1 MAKLLIYIPAYKN
14 HLQLAID
21 QAVRIRKQCNSNSN
35 IKALHKVEIYLSING
50 LDEELNVPEHLFDY
64 IYHAKI
70 NIGGDANISR
80 GFTEALKI
88 RPDYFWQLSCD
99 DTISDI
105 AINTIF
111 DSFKVNNRA
120 KLIITKIGSSQEFE
134 TIDKI
139 FDLPSEYSIGLISA
153 VIYNFKYCET
163 AFPISFYFGWT
174 GWGQLS
180 VMLKI
185 LEACKKIEVIVV
197 DPKDLYSRMVYD
209 NFSDLTNNASNYQH
223 SYYGNL
229 VLRVINSKSK
239 ITAKRL
245 TLNWVIKNFAL
256 HNFYST
262 AIWPPTKEPDVPDLN
277 NWRKNFTSTIIK
289 GNSRLCWLLYVV
301 FSKIPFKFIL
311 KNNQK

>member
-1 MAKLLIYIPAYKN
+1 MAKLLIYIPTYKN
-14 HLQLAID
+14 HLALAVD
-21 QAVRIRKQCNSNSN
+21 QATKIRVQCNSNSN

-50 LDEELNVPEHLFDY
+50 LDGELNVPDNLFDY
-64 IYHAKI
+64 IYHTRV

-99 DTISDI
+99 DTVSDV

-111 DSFKVNNRA
+111 ESFKMNSRA
-120 KLIITKIGSSQEFE
+120 KLVITKKGSNQELE
-134 TIDKI
+134 VIDRI
-139 FDLPSEYSIGLISA
+139 FDLPSKYSIGLISS
-153 VIYNFKYCET
+153 VIYNFEYCEI

-185 LEACKKIEVIVV
+185 LEVYKRIEVTVV
-197 DPKDLYSRMVYD
+197 DPKYLYTRIVY
-209 NFSDLTNNASNYQH
+209 SAGSSLSKNASNYQH

-229 VLRVINSKSK
+229 VLRLINSKSK
-239 ITAKRL
+239 IEAHRL
-245 TLNWVIKNFAL
+245 ILIWVIRNFAL

-262 AIWPPTKEPDVPDLN
+262 AIWPPTREPDVPDLR

-289 GNSRLCWLLYVV
+289 GNSRFGWWLYVI
-301 FSKIPFKFIL
+301 FRKIPFKFIL
-311 KNNQK
+311 NK